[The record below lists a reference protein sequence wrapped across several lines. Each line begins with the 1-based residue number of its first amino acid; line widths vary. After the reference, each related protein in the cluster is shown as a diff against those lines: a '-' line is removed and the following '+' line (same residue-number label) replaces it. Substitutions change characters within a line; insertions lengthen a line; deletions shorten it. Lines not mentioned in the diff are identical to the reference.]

1 MNEFIVHT
9 MNGIIVFD
17 SNDKIVFCNDAAAKL
32 YGYNKSTE
40 LENQTFRQAITH
52 CYNNKVGVII
62 DADNL
67 EDWFE
72 YAENIRRSEQHRRFE
87 IDFHDG
93 CWHLVS
99 EQVVEDNAL
108 VVISTDITD
117 KKKAEILLAD
127 MSKELFV
134 LASTDALTNTSNR
147 RHFIEQANAERRRC
161 QREKS
166 GYALLM
172 LDLDYFK
179 DINDTYGH
187 ASGDNVLIRVTQ
199 TLKSQIREYD
209 ILGRVG
215 GEEFAILLPNITR
228 EPALEI
234 AERIRSCVESL
245 KFTGDCSSLKAT
257 ISIGIALDEKSE
269 KSLDDMFLV
278 ADKLLYRAKEGGRNL
293 VAIEK
298 K

>member
-1 MNEFIVHT
+1 
-9 MNGIIVFD
+9 
-17 SNDKIVFCNDAAAKL
+17 
-32 YGYNKSTE
+32 
-40 LENQTFRQAITH
+40 
-52 CYNNKVGVII
+52 VGVII
-62 DADNL
+62 DANNL

-87 IDFHDG
+87 IDLHDG

-161 QREKS
+161 QREES

-245 KFTGDCSSLKAT
+245 KFTGDCSTLKAT